1 VKKKQTTSESSAVPG
16 LLRLYLYATAAIT
29 GAAVMIVEIL
39 GAKMLAP
46 YFGTSHFVWT
56 AQIAVTLVA
65 LSAGYYAGGKWV
77 DQSSRPGRLYGAIA
91 IAALYLLLG
100 VFVLE
105 PVAYACFRFKLA
117 VGSIVSAAFLFF
129 VPLALLAMVGPFLI
143 RVLTVSLSGV
153 GGSAGRLTA
162 ISTLG
167 SFGGTVLI
175 GYVLIPLLPNSRTM
189 VVTSLTLMVLATVYF
204 FAFGKSWKARGLVA
218 AGLIAALIGSWALAK
233 QRPTQPAHMVELFRG
248 NSNFGLLQV
257 MQTTNG
263 ARRYYL
269 NDYLTQNTYDPH
281 EKKSLSVFTYALHGL
296 ARSYT
301 AQISNVLCIGLGIG
315 IIPML
320 FANEGARVDVVEIN
334 PAVVPVAVNYF
345 DLQPARLHIEIDDGR
360 AYLNR
365 AKTRYDAIV
374 LDAFLGDSSPSH
386 LLTREAFSAMQR
398 ILQPEGTLVINCF
411 ADFTPGRD
419 FFAASLDKTL
429 KAVFPS
435 VKIHDAGNG
444 NVFFVASSR
453 VPLAMVSSLNLSH
466 IHISCRQLTEQTF
479 HAVVGTVPEHGIIL
493 TDNYN
498 PLEYYDADNRGKI
511 RRYLALSFKTM

>member
-1 VKKKQTTSESSAVPG
+1 
-16 LLRLYLYATAAIT
+16 
-29 GAAVMIVEIL
+29 MIVEIL

-77 DQSSRPGRLYGAIA
+77 DQSSRLGRLYSAIA

-100 VFVLE
+100 VLMLE

-117 VGSIVSAAFLFF
+117 VGSLVTAAFLFF

-153 GGSAGRLTA
+153 GSNAGRLAA

-189 VVTSLTLMVLATVYF
+189 VFTSLALMALATIYF
-204 FAFGKSWKARGLVA
+204 FAFHKSGKARGVAA
-218 AGLIAALIGSWALAK
+218 AGLIAALLAAGVAFK
-233 QRPTQPAHMVELFRG
+233 QRPTQPPRMVELFRG

-257 MQTTNG
+257 METTNG
-263 ARRYYL
+263 MRRYYM

-315 IIPML
+315 VVPML
-320 FANEGARVDVVEIN
+320 FAGEGAAVDVVEIN
-334 PAVVPVAVNYF
+334 PAVVPVAVQYF
-345 DLQPARLHIEIDDGR
+345 GLEPARLHIEIDDGR
-360 AYLNR
+360 AFLNR
-365 AKTRYDAIV
+365 AKLPYDAIV

-386 LLTREAFSAMQR
+386 LLTREAFGAMR
-398 ILQPEGTLVINCF
+398 RVLKPEGTLVINCF

-419 FFAASLDKTL
+419 FFGASLDKTL
-429 KAVFPS
+429 KSVFQS

-444 NVFFVASSR
+444 NVFFVASNR
-453 VPLAMVSSLNLSH
+453 RTLAMINPVNLDQV
-466 IHISCRQLTEQTF
+466 HISCRHLMDQTLR
-479 HAVVGTVPEHGIIL
+479 AVVGTVPDRGIIL

-498 PLEYYDADNRGKI
+498 PLEYYDAENRERI